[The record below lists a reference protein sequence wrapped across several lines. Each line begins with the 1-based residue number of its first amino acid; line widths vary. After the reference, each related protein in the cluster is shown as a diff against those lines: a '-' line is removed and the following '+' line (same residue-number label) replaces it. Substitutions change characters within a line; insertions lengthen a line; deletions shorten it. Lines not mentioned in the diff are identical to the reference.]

1 MSMKGNWRATGAMAQ
16 KQRMYVTDLFAL
28 MKYAIIRQPGGGLRH
43 VVRLRMMLTKQY
55 LTPQT

>member
-1 MSMKGNWRATGAMAQ
+1 MKGNWRATGAMAQ
-16 KQRMYVTDLFAL
+16 KQRVYVTDLFAL